1 MDIPDYK
8 TKYGEPKTLEE
19 ILNYCAFISGQGGL
33 EHRTLHHF
41 NYFVSSLI
49 FGKGEYERTIKWLDN
64 PDTHISDLTR
74 IISKGSVEDG
84 LKIYE
89 KYNSL
94 YDACQESPL
103 LKYATAFMQYC
114 EDEYGETTEL

>member
-8 TKYGEPKTLEE
+8 EKYGEPKTLED

-41 NYFVSSLI
+41 NWFVSSLI
-49 FGKGEYERTIKWLDN
+49 FGKTEYETTTKWLETQD
-64 PDTHISDLTR
+64 PESFAYKAA
-74 IISKGSVEDG
+74 KGSIEDA

-89 KYNSL
+89 KYHHI
-94 YDACQESPL
+94 YHGCQEERPL
-103 LKYATAFMQYC
+103 IGYAVAFMEYC
-114 EDEYGETTEL
+114 ETEYAEMTAD

>member
-8 TKYGEPKTLEE
+8 AKYGEPRTLEE

-49 FGKGEYERTIKWLDN
+49 FGESEYKTTMEWLKTQD
-64 PDTHISDLTR
+64 PESFAYKAA
-74 IISKGSVEDG
+74 KGSAEDT
-84 LKIYE
+84 LKIYK
-89 KYNSL
+89 KYHNI
-94 YDACQESPL
+94 YQGWQEERPL
-103 LKYATAFMQYC
+103 INYAVAFMEYC
-114 EDEYGETTEL
+114 ETEYTGDYEI